1 MRITAYIIE
10 THMFMW
16 LPALCPPVVI
26 ITAGSGTDWGS
37 EAQLCTLDRQDC
49 GSVQGAQSSRDPA
62 HDDWNG
68 CLDRLE
74 ITRLTLQMSVI
85 QRASAD

>member
-37 EAQLCTLDRQDC
+37 EAQLCTLYKTAARC
-49 GSVQGAQSSRDPA
+49 KVHSPA
-62 HDDWNG
+62 ETPHMTTGTDVWTG
-68 CLDRLE
+68 WK
-74 ITRLTLQMSVI
+74 
-85 QRASAD
+85 